1 MAWHGPASASGA
13 PPVGDRG
20 RGALFRSAG
29 VRFALVYAGVFGVSA
44 FVLAVAL
51 WYSTLGL
58 LQHQVQNA
66 IHSDSQ
72 TLLEQEAL
80 GGLPLLETDIHNR
93 LTNESEPDGIYLLL
107 SATGQILIGN
117 LDHWPAGLT
126 QDNVW
131 YELPVTRQGVA
142 SVALLQ
148 VQALP
153 GGMRLLVGRD
163 VRARLELRNVLRA
176 GLIWAL
182 SLMMALGILGAL
194 FIRSVFR
201 RTIRNISATT
211 GAIARGDISRRVPV
225 SGVGDEFDELAMS
238 INEML
243 DRIARLMDGVRH
255 VSNAIAHDLR
265 TPVTRA
271 RSRLE
276 DAALHASTKEE
287 MQAAID
293 RATQDLDGI
302 VSVFEALLRISEI
315 EAGSRRAAF
324 APINLAPV
332 LLDLDE
338 LYRAVAEDKQIV
350 LHTEI
355 TEPLPVLADR
365 DLIQQAVVNLLDNA
379 LKFSE
384 SLTVINFSARITGNV
399 VQITVADRGPG
410 IAETDKVRAT
420 QRFFRAESA
429 RNTAGS
435 GLGLA
440 LVMAVAQLHNGT
452 LYLQDNHPGL
462 RAIISIPVYK
472 EDRQSKEQERTA

>member
-1 MAWHGPASASGA
+1 MASHRPSSARPSVPAA
-13 PPVGDRG
+13 G
-20 RGALFRSAG
+20 RRRAVLFRSAG
-29 VRFALVYAGVFGVSA
+29 VRFALVYAAVFGISA

-66 IHSDSQ
+66 INNDSQ
-72 TLLEQEAL
+72 TLLEHQEL
-80 GGLPLLETDIHNR
+80 GGLPSLEAAIHDR
-93 LTNESEPDGIYLLL
+93 LSNESDPDGIYLLVD
-107 SATGQILIGN
+107 ATGQILAGN
-117 LDHWPAGLT
+117 LDRWPSGLT

-142 SVALLQ
+142 SVALLK
-148 VQALP
+148 VAPVP
-153 GGMRLLVGRD
+153 GGMKLLVGRD

-176 GLIWAL
+176 GLIWAV
-182 SLMMALGILGAL
+182 SLMIALGVLGAL
-194 FIRSVFR
+194 LIRSLFR
-201 RTIRNISATT
+201 RTIRDISATT
-211 GAIARGDISRRVPV
+211 SAIARGDISRRVPV
-225 SGVGDEFDELAMS
+225 SGVGDEFDELAIN

-243 DRIARLMDGVRH
+243 DRIARLMDGVRQ

-324 APINLAPV
+324 AVIDLAPV
-332 LLDLDE
+332 LEDMDE
-338 LYRAVAEDKQIV
+338 LYRAVAEEKQIV
-350 LHTEI
+350 LHTDI
-355 TEPLPVLADR
+355 AKPLPVWADR
-365 DLIQQAVVNLLDNA
+365 NLIQQAVVNLLDNA

-384 SLTVINFSARITGNV
+384 SLTVINFSARVADGV
-399 VQITVADRGPG
+399 VQIVVADRGPG
-410 IAETDKVRAT
+410 IAEQDRARAT
-420 QRFFRAESA
+420 ERFYRAEAA
-429 RNTAGS
+429 RNTEGS

-452 LYLQDNHPGL
+452 LHLHDNHPGL
-462 RAIISIPVYK
+462 RAVISIPAHK
-472 EDRQSKEQERTA
+472 N

>member
-1 MAWHGPASASGA
+1 MARRPPASASLR
-13 PPVGDRG
+13 PPEGER
-20 RGALFRSAG
+20 RRKALLRSAG
-29 VRFALVYAGVFGVSA
+29 VRFALVYAALFGISA

-66 IHSDSQ
+66 IHNDSQ
-72 TLLEQEAL
+72 ALLEHQQL
-80 GGLPLLETDIHNR
+80 GGLSSLEAAIHDR
-93 LTNESEPDGIYLLL
+93 LTNGAEPDGIYLLL
-107 SATGQILIGN
+107 SATGQILTGN

-126 QDNVW
+126 RENVW
-131 YELPVTRQGVA
+131 YELPVTRQGVQ
-142 SVALLQ
+142 SVALLN
-148 VQALP
+148 VQPLP
-153 GGMRLLVGRD
+153 GGVKLLVGRD
-163 VRARLELRNVLRA
+163 VRARLALRNVLRV

-182 SLMMALGILGAL
+182 SLMIALGILGAL
-194 FIRSVFR
+194 LIRSLFR
-201 RTIRNISATT
+201 RTIRDISITT
-211 GAIARGDISRRVPV
+211 SAIARGDISRRVPV
-225 SGVGDEFDELAMS
+225 IGVGDEFDELAIT

-243 DRIARLMDGVRH
+243 DRIARLMDGVRQ

-276 DAALHASTKEE
+276 DAALHASTKDE

-293 RATQDLDGI
+293 RATLDLDGI

-324 APINLAPV
+324 APIDLAPV
-332 LLDLDE
+332 LEDMDE
-338 LYRAVAEDKQIV
+338 LYRVVAEEKQIV
-350 LHTEI
+350 LQTEI
-355 TEPLPVLADR
+355 VKPLPVLADR

-384 SLTVINFSARITGNV
+384 SLTVINFSAKVMDGV
-399 VQITVADRGPG
+399 VQIVVADRGPG
-410 IAETDKVRAT
+410 IAEQDRGRAT
-420 QRFFRAESA
+420 ERFYRAESA

-452 LYLQDNHPGL
+452 LQLQDNYPGL
-462 RAIISIPVYK
+462 RAVISIPIY
-472 EDRQSKEQERTA
+472 RG

>member
-1 MAWHGPASASGA
+1 M
-13 PPVGDRG
+13 
-20 RGALFRSAG
+20 
-29 VRFALVYAGVFGVSA
+29 RFALVYAAVFGISA
-44 FVLAVAL
+44 FLLAVAL

-66 IHSDSQ
+66 IHNDTQ
-72 TLLEQEAL
+72 ALMEHEQL
-80 GGLPLLETDIHNR
+80 GGLPSLEAAIR
-93 LTNESEPDGIYLLL
+93 SRVTNASDPDGIYLLL
-107 SATGQILIGN
+107 SATGEILTGN

-131 YELPVTRQGVA
+131 YEVPVARQGVN
-142 SVALLQ
+142 SVALLK
-148 VQALP
+148 VQPLP
-153 GGMRLLVGRD
+153 GGLKLLVGRD

-182 SLMMALGILGAL
+182 SLMIALGLLGAL
-194 FIRSVFR
+194 LIRSLFR
-201 RTIRNISATT
+201 RTIRDISLTT
-211 GAIARGDISRRVPV
+211 SAIARGDIARRVPV
-225 SGVGDEFDELAMS
+225 SGVGDEFDELALT

-243 DRIARLMDGVRH
+243 DRIARLMDGVRQ

-315 EAGSRRAAF
+315 EAGSRRAAI
-324 APINLAPV
+324 APIDLAPV
-332 LLDLDE
+332 LEDMDE
-338 LYRAVAEDKQIV
+338 LYRAVAEEKQIV
-350 LHTEI
+350 LNTEI
-355 TEPLPVLADR
+355 AAPLPVLADR

-384 SLTVINFSARITGNV
+384 SLTVVNFSASLVDGV
-399 VQITVADRGPG
+399 VQIVVADRGPG
-410 IAETDKVRAT
+410 IAEKDRARAT
-420 QRFFRAESA
+420 ERFFRAEAA
-429 RNTAGS
+429 RNTVGS

-452 LYLQDNHPGL
+452 LRLQDNHPGL
-462 RAIISIPVYK
+462 RAVISIPTYNK
-472 EDRQSKEQERTA
+472 R

>member
-1 MAWHGPASASGA
+1 RSRVTNAS
-13 PPVGDRG
+13 D
-20 RGALFRSAG
+20 
-29 VRFALVYAGVFGVSA
+29 
-44 FVLAVAL
+44 
-51 WYSTLGL
+51 
-58 LQHQVQNA
+58 
-66 IHSDSQ
+66 
-72 TLLEQEAL
+72 
-80 GGLPLLETDIHNR
+80 
-93 LTNESEPDGIYLLL
+93 PDGIYLLL
-107 SATGQILIGN
+107 SATGEILTGN

-126 QDNVW
+126 RDNVW
-131 YELPVTRQGVA
+131 YEVPVARQGVN
-142 SVALLQ
+142 SIALLK
-148 VQALP
+148 VQPLP
-153 GGMRLLVGRD
+153 GGLKLLVGRD

-182 SLMMALGILGAL
+182 SLMIALGLLGAL
-194 FIRSVFR
+194 LIRSLFR
-201 RTIRNISATT
+201 RTIMDISVTT
-211 GAIARGDISRRVPV
+211 SAIARGDIARRVPV
-225 SGVGDEFDELAMS
+225 SGVGDEFDELALT

-243 DRIARLMDGVRH
+243 DRIARLMDGVRQ

-315 EAGSRRAAF
+315 EAGSRRAAI
-324 APINLAPV
+324 APIDLAPV
-332 LLDLDE
+332 LADMDE
-338 LYRAVAEDKQIV
+338 LYRAVAEEKQIV

-355 TEPLPVLADR
+355 AAPLPVLADR

-384 SLTVINFSARITGNV
+384 SLTVVNFSASLVDGM
-399 VQITVADRGPG
+399 VQIVVADRGPG
-410 IAETDKVRAT
+410 IAEKDRARAT
-420 QRFFRAESA
+420 ERFFRAEAA

-452 LYLQDNHPGL
+452 LRLQDNHPGL
-462 RAIISIPVYK
+462 RAVISIPTYNK
-472 EDRQSKEQERTA
+472 R